1 MLANSKYE
9 RVQTK
14 CACYQDGG
22 HYGGSI
28 YQYVQFNNQL
38 KISKEYEQHFFYE
51 QHFYKI
57 KIPYNTSIEGT
68 LAIV

>member
-1 MLANSKYE
+1 MLANSKYG

-22 HYGGSI
+22 LYGGSI

-38 KISKEYEQHFFYE
+38 KISKEYEQHF
-51 QHFYKI
+51 YKI